1 MATFKGRGESPIE
14 WKVELDVPTIEEVE
28 EKHSIDLVDLEK
40 DPLIQLRGEPRKLVA
55 VMYLICQEQI
65 QATGLDPKQFARQL
79 PYPPDAMYE
88 ALKEAIID
96 FFPTGR
102 ASHVRGVLA
111 KNEEMA
117 TETDKIKIEQ
127 MQEVLADP
135 KTMERIRTKVGTTRE
150 KLIEQLFPTHSQ
162 PGE

>member
-1 MATFKGRGESPIE
+1 MATFKGRDGIE

-40 DPLIQLRGEPRKLVA
+40 DPLVQLRGAPRKMASVI
-55 VMYLICQEQI
+55 YLICQKQI
-65 QATGLDPKQFARQL
+65 QTQGLDPRQFAEQL
-79 PYPPDAMYE
+79 PYPPDPMYE
-88 ALKEAIID
+88 ALKEAIVG

-111 KNEEMA
+111 KNEEMSN
-117 TETDKIKIEQ
+117 ETDKIKIEQ
-127 MQEVLADP
+127 MEQVLADP
-135 KTMERIRTKVGTTRE
+135 RTMERVRSKVGMKRQE
-150 KLIEQLFPTHSQ
+150 LLDALFETNSQ

>member
-1 MATFKGRGESPIE
+1 MATFKGRDENPIE

-40 DPLIQLRGEPRKLVA
+40 DPLIQLRSDPRKLVA

-65 QATGLDPKQFARQL
+65 EAENLNPREFARQL
-79 PYPPDAMYE
+79 PSPPDAMYE
-88 ALKEAIID
+88 ALKEAIIG

-102 ASHVRGVLA
+102 ASHVREVLA

-117 TETDKIKIEQ
+117 TETDRIKIEQ
-127 MQEVLADP
+127 MEEVLADP

-150 KLIEQLFPTHSQ
+150 KLMEQLFPTHSQ
-162 PGE
+162 PGD